1 LIFWREIYLA
11 RRMLS
16 QKFIDTVS
24 FLILFLLIIIAV
36 DVIVISS
43 ELTSVGWK
51 ILDYLKYAGKSI
63 LINFIFVFVVGLLL
77 YGVYSLLGFLTKK
90 DFFRVRKFQKIISL
104 SISILIVAILIPV
117 INYYYLPSI
126 LYLKSILANI
136 LIILLIIPLSLILY
150 KSTTMYSGLN
160 KNLKL
165 ISLIIGILLFM
176 ILIVISFYKPPETD
190 NIAGISGEIEKKPSI
205 IIVTIDALRADHLSC
220 YGYTKIETGNIDKIA
235 KDGYLFTNAYAV
247 TSWTTPSMMSMLTGK
262 YPDVHR
268 CIDYSHRVPDGIMS
282 IPQILKSYG
291 YRTEAIIANM
301 NLSPRFGFSRG
312 FHRYIQYGDIQ
323 YLSLF
328 KDTRLSNL
336 FQRFQ
341 SLFLGGLHLVK
352 DSTFWATEKMKRSII
367 SNKEESLFLWVHYM
381 DPHAP
386 YEPPIEYIPDA
397 YEPSE
402 DTIVYL
408 KENPVVYGGKSYDRS
423 DKNSILNL
431 YDGEIL
437 YVDDKLGEVIDL
449 LKDNELYNK
458 SLIIITADHGEAFW
472 EHNLRDHGKTLY
484 NEMLKIPFIMKFP
497 EGYNYSNRKVIDT
510 PISLIDIPGT
520 LLDFLGIDTIEQY
533 SDRSIIDIL
542 QEDEP
547 VDNDIFHEVL
557 MDNPEAMKI
566 QNKKF
571 SLIYD
576 AKSGREEFYH
586 IAKDP
591 YELEDASDDFP
602 EEKEEM
608 FERLSEWVRSIQKE
622 REIYGEGEIT
632 GLDKKTLEEMRGLGY
647 IE

>member
-1 LIFWREIYLA
+1 
-11 RRMLS
+11 
-16 QKFIDTVS
+16 
-24 FLILFLLIIIAV
+24 
-36 DVIVISS
+36 
-43 ELTSVGWK
+43 
-51 ILDYLKYAGKSI
+51 
-63 LINFIFVFVVGLLL
+63 
-77 YGVYSLLGFLTKK
+77 
-90 DFFRVRKFQKIISL
+90 
-104 SISILIVAILIPV
+104 
-117 INYYYLPSI
+117 
-126 LYLKSILANI
+126 
-136 LIILLIIPLSLILY
+136 
-150 KSTTMYSGLN
+150 MYSGLN